1 MVRNFDEILEAAAS
15 AGAKR
20 ISVAAANDVD
30 TVTACVE
37 ARNRGLAD
45 PVFAGDAKWID
56 LILKRIGTD
65 AGAFEIIDE
74 PDPVRAAEEAVRVVR
89 TGAAQVL
96 MKGNVST
103 SKFLHAAL
111 SAAGGLR
118 TERLLSDVVV
128 YEDKKR
134 PGSQLVLVSDGGIN
148 ILPNIKQKLEIIRNA
163 VAVAH
168 RLGIE
173 NPKVALLSG
182 SERVHPDF
190 PSTIDAVALVKMC
203 QYGELQGCVV
213 DGPFGLDN
221 AIDIAS
227 ARAKGIESPVGG
239 QADILI
245 VPNLETGNIFC
256 KGLQHYAHKTL
267 VHVAVGASVPILI
280 DSRTA
285 PSAAKLRSLALAVL
299 MCGEP
304 GEVAK
309 QKERG

>member
-1 MVRNFDEILEAAAS
+1 MVKSFDEMLEVAAS
-15 AGAKR
+15 LGPKR
-20 ISVAAANDVD
+20 VSVAAANDLQ
-30 TVTACVE
+30 TVKACVD

-45 PVFAGDAKWID
+45 PVFTGDAKWIE
-56 LILKRIGTD
+56 LILKQIGAD
-65 AGAFEIIDE
+65 AEAFETIDE

-89 TGAAQVL
+89 TEAAQVL
-96 MKGNVST
+96 MKGNVAT
-103 SKFLHAAL
+103 SKFLHAVL
-111 SAAGGLR
+111 SAGGGLR
-118 TERLLSDVVV
+118 TERLLSDVVA
-128 YEDKKR
+128 YEDTKR
-134 PGSQLVLVSDGGIN
+134 SGSQLVLVSDGGIN
-148 ILPNIKQKLEIIRNA
+148 ILPTIKQKLEIIRNA
-163 VAVAH
+163 VEVAH
-168 RLGIE
+168 RLGID

-227 ARAKGIESPVGG
+227 ARTKGIESPVGG

-256 KGLQHYAHKTL
+256 KGLQHYADKTL
-267 VHVAVGASVPILI
+267 AHVAVGARVPILI

-285 PSAAKLRSLALAVL
+285 PTEAKLRSLALAVL

-304 GEVAK
+304 REAAK
-309 QKERG
+309 KRERG